1 MELFSNMSNQNTFSL
16 SKASNNSDL
25 KRYFIAVL
33 ELSRSGEEFPVS
45 LDEVWML
52 IYGQKSDAVAA
63 LKSNFIQDVDYQVLR
78 QNPQNSNGGRPTN
91 IYKLSVS
98 CMEFFVAR
106 KIRPVFEVYR
116 QVFHGMANTYQ
127 VPQSFSEALMLAAK
141 QQQKIEQ
148 QQRTIEASRPKVEFF
163 DAVADSKTA
172 IKIGDLAKVLAV
184 KGLGRNNLFELLRN
198 KKILMENNIP
208 YQTYV
213 DRGYFRTVEQKY
225 TAGDE
230 VRISIRTLVY
240 QKGVDFIR
248 KLIQT

>member
-148 QQRTIEASRPKVEFF
+148 QQKTIEASRPKVEFF

>member
-1 MELFSNMSNQNTFSL
+1 MAETSL
-16 SKASNNSDL
+16 VFKGSSDQAL
-25 KRYFIAVL
+25 TSSLLVAGKFEKEHKHVL
-33 ELSRSGEEFPVS
+33 
-45 LDEVWML
+45 
-52 IYGQKSDAVAA
+52 DAVRKLIMTAENSAVHEMFCETTYYNEQNKKQPMFVMNRDGFTLLAMGFTGEKA
-63 LKSNFIQDVDYQVLR
+63 LKFKIEYIAAFNEMEKTIR
-78 QNPQNSNGGRPTN
+78 NGNS
-91 IYKLSVS
+91 
-98 CMEFFVAR
+98 
-106 KIRPVFEVYR
+106 
-116 QVFHGMANTYQ
+116 Q
-127 VPQSFSEALMLAAK
+127 VPQTFSEALMLAAR

>member
-1 MELFSNMSNQNTFSL
+1 MSNQNTFSL

-148 QQRTIEASRPKVEFF
+148 QQKTIEASRPKVEFF

-208 YQTYV
+208 YQTYI

>member
-148 QQRTIEASRPKVEFF
+148 QQKAIEASRPKVEFF

>member
-33 ELSRSGEEFPVS
+33 ELSGSGEEFPVS

-78 QNPQNSNGGRPTN
+78 QNPQKSNGGRPTN

-148 QQRTIEASRPKVEFF
+148 QQKTIEASRPKVEFF

>member
-1 MELFSNMSNQNTFSL
+1 MAETSL
-16 SKASNNSDL
+16 VFKGS
-25 KRYFIAVL
+25 
-33 ELSRSGEEFPVS
+33 SGQTLTSS
-45 LDEVWML
+45 LL
-52 IYGQKSDAVAA
+52 
-63 LKSNFIQDVDYQVLR
+63 
-78 QNPQNSNGGRPTN
+78 
-91 IYKLSVS
+91 
-98 CMEFFVAR
+98 VAR
-106 KIRPVFEVYR
+106 KFEKEHDKVLRDIRNLAEGVAKIGETPMFVETTYVNEQNR
-116 QVFHGMANTYQ
+116 QSYPMFVMNRDGFTLLAMGFTGEKALKFKIEYIAAFNEMEKTIRSGSPQ
-127 VPQSFSEALMLAAK
+127 VPQTFSEALMLAAK